1 MKTEKKEVEQVPPA
15 EPRQTEDTQTVIPD
29 FEIEA
34 MARCLL
40 PVLRA
45 FYDSPEGRM
54 AFERWKAE
62 HEKNAE

>member
-1 MKTEKKEVEQVPPA
+1 MPAPECEEVQ
-15 EPRQTEDTQTVIPD
+15 QTAIPD

-34 MARCLL
+34 IARCLL

-62 HEKNAE
+62 HEKNAEQIAEKDAELGC